1 MLTVL
6 VLLQGC
12 DGTTEDT
19 TLLEEL
25 TENTPNLAI
34 EEPQYTFIR
43 NSARLVRLSAESAEF
58 FTRSNKQ
65 YFTKV
70 AFIEFDR
77 DNNTLNSGSADTAIY
92 FTNSGDFELTG
103 NVIFQSLEQNATI
116 SAPYILW
123 NNEEQK
129 IFTKENDRVMVT
141 RPAGTRIEGR
151 NLMADLA
158 NRVIEFE
165 DGSGVIS
172 PQDTFET
179 EGVNVGRPPSVTSAV
194 R

>member
-1 MLTVL
+1 M
-6 VLLQGC
+6 
-12 DGTTEDT
+12 
-19 TLLEEL
+19 
-25 TENTPNLAI
+25 
-34 EEPQYTFIR
+34 
-43 NSARLVRLSAESAEF
+43 RLSAESAEF
-58 FTRSNKQ
+58 FTRSNRQ
-65 YFTKV
+65 YFTRV
-70 AFIEFDR
+70 AFVEFDR
-77 DNNTLNSGSADTAIY
+77 DNKTLNSGSADTAIY
-92 FTNSGDFELTG
+92 FTDSGDFELTG
-103 NVIFQSLEQNATI
+103 SVIFQSLEQNATI

-129 IFTKENDRVMVT
+129 IFTKENDRVIVT

-158 NRVIEFE
+158 NRIIEFE

-179 EGVNVGRPPSVTSAV
+179 EAVDVGRRPSITSAG